1 MQTRNWIGLATV
13 AGAAAIVG
21 GTYMRYR
28 NDLNARSL
36 ALEAKSEIANTAIGP
51 IEYGREGS
59 GPAVFVI
66 HGAGGGY
73 DQGLM
78 LGHEMVG
85 ENTDIIAPSRF
96 GYLRTPM
103 PDNGSVAAQAK
114 AHIALLDTLGIN
126 ETIVMGVS
134 AGAPSAVEL
143 ALQYPDRVRAL
154 ILVVPRAYDPNNLM
168 GVSDTAQN
176 KAVLR
181 MMEGSANFAYWLS
194 ARIARKP
201 LLRFFGVEP
210 SLDAN
215 APKEEREKITY
226 IINDM
231 LPISSRAAGFR
242 NDSETELPQPHLEDI
257 NTPTLIITAED
268 DLFNSL
274 PGARYAAEHIPDAKL
289 KIFKTGGHLLIS
301 HGEDVRK
308 AVAAFLSEQIDKVAQ
323 PPKEKVAV
331 NLSEAMLEH

>member
-1 MQTRNWIGLATV
+1 MQTRNWIGLASV
-13 AGAAAIVG
+13 VGAAVVAS

-28 NDLNARSL
+28 NDLNAKSL
-36 ALEAKSEIANTAIGP
+36 ALEARSEIVNTTRGS
-51 IEYGREGS
+51 IEFAREGS
-59 GPAVFVI
+59 GSSVFVI

-73 DQGLM
+73 DQGLLFGREM
-78 LGHEMVG
+78 LGE
-85 ENTDIIAPSRF
+85 DAAIIAPSRF

-103 PDNGSVAAQAK
+103 PDDASIGAQAE
-114 AHIALLDTLGIN
+114 AHNALLDKLGVN
-126 ETIVMGVS
+126 KTIVMGLS

-143 ALQYPDRVRAL
+143 ALRYPERVSAL
-154 ILVVPRAYDPNNLM
+154 ILVVPRAYDPDNLM
-168 GVSDTAQN
+168 GVSDTVQN
-176 KAVLR
+176 KAVPRL
-181 MMEGSANFAYWLS
+181 MEGSADFAYWLS
-194 ARIARKP
+194 ARVARKP

-231 LPISSRAAGFR
+231 LPISARAEGIR
-242 NDSETELPQPHLEDI
+242 NDSETELPQSHLEDI

-289 KIFKTGGHLLIS
+289 TVFKTGGHLLIS
-301 HGEDVRK
+301 HSEDVRN
-308 AVAAFLSEQIDKVAQ
+308 AVAAFLSEHIDDVAQ
-323 PPKEKVAV
+323 PPKEKVSA
-331 NLSEAMLEH
+331 NLSEAIVAD